1 MINFLVKHFIKA
13 DPNTP
18 KGRQRVG
25 MLSGFTGIFLNLVLF
40 AAKFLAG
47 TLTASIAIT
56 ADAFNNLS
64 DAGSS
69 IITLVGFKMAG
80 APADTEH
87 PFGHG
92 RIEYI
97 SGLIVSL
104 IIIMMGFELL
114 KSSIEKIITP
124 EAVAFHMLS
133 VIILVVSICVKG
145 WMCLFNRKLGGL
157 IGSAAMQATAMD
169 SLSDVAATSAVLIG
183 TLIGAGTG
191 WALDGYLGVVV
202 ALFIMYTGFSTA
214 GDTLRPLL
222 GKVPDREFVEEI
234 YQTVMAYDDVVGVHD
249 LVVHDYGPGRCMIS
263 LHAEVPCDADILK
276 MHDIIDMIEHSL
288 HEKFQC
294 NAVIHMDPIVT
305 DDEVTNKMHRRV
317 VALVQQID
325 KSLSVHDFRM
335 VQGPTHTNLIFDV
348 VIPFNFKMKDN
359 EVVEAIQRGVQE
371 MEGHTYYA
379 VVNVDKSYV

>member
-1 MINFLVKHFIKA
+1 
-13 DPNTP
+13 
-18 KGRQRVG
+18 
-25 MLSGFTGIFLNLVLF
+25 
-40 AAKFLAG
+40 
-47 TLTASIAIT
+47 
-56 ADAFNNLS
+56 
-64 DAGSS
+64 
-69 IITLVGFKMAG
+69 
-80 APADTEH
+80 
-87 PFGHG
+87 
-92 RIEYI
+92 
-97 SGLIVSL
+97 
-104 IIIMMGFELL
+104 
-114 KSSIEKIITP
+114 
-124 EAVAFHMLS
+124 MLS
-133 VIILVVSICVKG
+133 VIILIVSICVKG

-183 TLIGAGTG
+183 TLVGAGTG

-222 GKVPDREFVEEI
+222 GKAPDREFVEEI

-317 VALVQQID
+317 IALVQQID

-348 VIPFNFKMKDN
+348 VIPFNFRLKDS